1 MGETGPL
8 RWRHNGCNG
17 VLNHQFHDC
26 LLSRLFRRR
35 SKKTSKL
42 RVTGGKC
49 FHLMTSSFHIIIL
62 HLQWTKLANIITLW
76 KTIIQ
81 LLVVYG
87 SKRHETCLKM
97 GSPSYLYMQE
107 DITGCSL
114 QNPTCLKTPD
124 EVHKFMNMQI
134 KWRYPHQSQTLFYKT
149 NRNQIFEIIL
159 STLTLH
165 HFISTILIVEMKRT
179 FHTHT
184 TTHTDIQ
191 YVPRCIDIYKY
202 FYAFLTHVTKRM
214 FFLFCFLFFVFGGV
228 LLINDDVTTLKRV
241 SHYWPSVRGFHWSPC
256 PPRKVPIVRSLMF
269 SLL

>member
-1 MGETGPL
+1 
-8 RWRHNGCNG
+8 
-17 VLNHQFHDC
+17 
-26 LLSRLFRRR
+26 
-35 SKKTSKL
+35 
-42 RVTGGKC
+42 
-49 FHLMTSSFHIIIL
+49 MTSSFHTIIS

-76 KTIIQ
+76 KTIIR

-87 SKRHETCLKM
+87 SKRHETLLKM
-97 GSPSYLYMQE
+97 GSPSYLYTQE

-124 EVHKFMNMQI
+124 EVQKFMNMQI

-159 STLTLH
+159 SSLTLH

-191 YVPRCIDIYKY
+191 HVPRCIDIYKY
-202 FYAFLTHVTKRM
+202 FYAFLTHVLP
-214 FFLFCFLFFVFGGV
+214 FLYDEKHVFFCFFFGGGGGAAYQWWCHDFETRFALLALCSRISLVTVPPSQSANSAQLDVFFVV
-228 LLINDDVTTLKRV
+228 SLSKLLNKQASCRWFQTWHTCDVTVIHQQTCR
-241 SHYWPSVRGFHWSPC
+241 C
-256 PPRKVPIVRSLMF
+256 RKERHN
-269 SLL
+269 